1 MPSRAMATLRSVFLA
16 LSLIGA
22 GPALFAQTA
31 GAPLTIQS
39 PILTI
44 DSDRLYLESAFGRRT
59 AREIEAQGAE
69 LAAENR
75 RIEAAL
81 TAEEKDLTERRPTM
95 EPTAFRAL
103 ADAFDEKVQTTRR
116 EQDAKTRAL
125 NQQLEE
131 RRSVFLT
138 AAAPVLET
146 LMREAGAA
154 VILEKRSV
162 FLSAN
167 AIDITSDALAR
178 IDAVLGDDGKR
189 PAPQD

>member
-1 MPSRAMATLRSVFLA
+1 MATLRSVFLA